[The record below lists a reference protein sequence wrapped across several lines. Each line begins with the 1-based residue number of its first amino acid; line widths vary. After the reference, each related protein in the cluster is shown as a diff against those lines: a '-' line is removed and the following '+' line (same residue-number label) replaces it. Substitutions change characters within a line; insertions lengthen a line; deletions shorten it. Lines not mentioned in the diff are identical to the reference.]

1 MSAAIPPP
9 ATFVVSGNLVIQILA
24 GALFLVAG
32 ALVAVIVY
40 VFRGLA
46 KEVERLADRIE
57 VLPDSLGK
65 RIDSVDDLL
74 GRRIDSLDKRIDNV
88 AGSLSSR
95 IDNLTDRMDKLTDRM
110 DKLTERIDRL
120 GILCMPRSP
129 RSDKTSTFV
138 WNKRVSMR
146 HRPIYLI
153 HPAGPLAI

>member
-65 RIDSVDDLL
+65 RIDSVADLLGKRIDSVADLL

-120 GILCMPRSP
+120 GDTLHAEIASVRQ
-129 RSDKTSTFV
+129 DV
-138 WNKRVSMR
+138 
-146 HRPIYLI
+146 YLRLEQTRE
-153 HPAGPLAI
+153 HAS